1 MSSDNGIIT
10 LGDAIIY
17 LRMSDFRDEDFT
29 TFGEREQQLR
39 DFAIGLGIPAGRIRV
54 AIENDA
60 GNGGFRPA
68 SAYKRPVRV
77 TTATGL
83 VTMRTRR
90 PVFARVLLDLQT
102 GKAGVLI
109 CDDVSRIARDERD
122 ALDLIDACEL
132 GKASAFSPSEDSA
145 DGIGS
150 LRITRGGTREEIR
163 SFRERARAAHD
174 YSADISDKGAARPQA
189 VGREVLLGRPATLR
203 PDDRPGRPQAR
214 QAADHRARRS
224 QGTPGCGD

>member
-1 MSSDNGIIT
+1 MSSDNGIIPPGQALI

-17 LRMSDFRDEDFT
+17 LRMSDFRDEDFR
-29 TFGEREQQLR
+29 TFPEREQQLR
-39 DFAIGLGIPAGRIRV
+39 DFAAGLGIPADRVRV

-60 GNGGFRPA
+60 GNGGGYRPA

-90 PVFARVLLDLQT
+90 PVFAQVLLDLQT

-132 GKASAFSPSEDSA
+132 GKASAFSPSEDSP
-145 DGIGS
+145 
-150 LRITRGGTREEIR
+150 
-163 SFRERARAAHD
+163 
-174 YSADISDKGAARPQA
+174 GAAP
-189 VGREVLLGRPATLR
+189 
-203 PDDRPGRPQAR
+203 
-214 QAADHRARRS
+214 ARRS
-224 QGTPGCGD
+224 AHSASGPGPRTITAPISPTRCSAAASGGRASRTGAAGVPTGAGSTRPRPSTPSG